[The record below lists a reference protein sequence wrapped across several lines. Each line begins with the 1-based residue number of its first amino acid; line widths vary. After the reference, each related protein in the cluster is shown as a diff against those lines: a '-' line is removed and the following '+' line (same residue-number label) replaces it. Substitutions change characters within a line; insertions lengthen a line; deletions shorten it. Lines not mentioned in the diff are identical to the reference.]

1 MAYRAVTVGQRQR
14 YISAMFWV
22 TVSTLSMENFSTY
35 FWQRP
40 TVLKVRASRTP
51 SPGNQKCRFL
61 GPSIRSR
68 PPEWETLGWV
78 PAICFFMSPLRD
90 LDARYHWRTTESIIT
105 KLFRCLDA
113 INSKDSICVHCK
125 IVGFSTPGSKCI
137 CSCDYRK
144 QKDPAPV
151 GNLPTAVP
159 FWDWPDLLGRGL
171 KAVMWASLPSWLQSS
186 GSINSTQ
193 HPTSSSF
200 HHKTSGKEWW
210 SQDLS
215 REIIYAPKNL
225 NEMTNDIL
233 PFDLCFI

>member
-1 MAYRAVTVGQRQR
+1 MRATTGEPLNPSSQNYLGAWMQLTLK
-14 YISAMFWV
+14 ILF
-22 TVSTLSMENFSTY
+22 VST
-35 FWQRP
+35 
-40 TVLKVRASRTP
+40 V
-51 SPGNQKCRFL
+51 
-61 GPSIRSR
+61 
-68 PPEWETLGWV
+68 
-78 PAICFFMSPLRD
+78 
-90 LDARYHWRTTESIIT
+90 
-105 KLFRCLDA
+105 
-113 INSKDSICVHCK
+113 K